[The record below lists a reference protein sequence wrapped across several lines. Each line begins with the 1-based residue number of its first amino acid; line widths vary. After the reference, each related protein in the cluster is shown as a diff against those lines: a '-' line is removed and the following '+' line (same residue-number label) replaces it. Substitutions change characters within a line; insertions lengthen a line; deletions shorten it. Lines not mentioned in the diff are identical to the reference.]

1 MRISIDKNIFLEKLS
16 YANRFS
22 MSKISSLPVLQGVF
36 LRFNKEKLEI
46 ISTNLND
53 FFYSYFSVASKEK
66 REIVVDGKKIVEFL
80 SFVLDPK
87 IDVEIEENR
96 MVVNGKK
103 SQGVFEVSSASDF
116 PPLPK
121 TTGKKTVFDEK
132 TIKEKIPLLIFA
144 AAKDENRPVLTGV
157 NFTIKD
163 GQEYMVATDGFR
175 LSLFYG
181 EKKEDFSPMIVSASL
196 LTEITRLYKKGN
208 INLIFSEE
216 NKTVSF
222 ELEKENILIIS
233 RAIEGEF
240 PPFEKVIPKEART
253 SVVLDRE
260 EFLRN
265 IKQISIFA
273 RDQSNIVFFDIKKNG
288 IYFRPKNKGE
298 KETHVFQEGKVVGE
312 EQKVAFNY
320 KFIIDFLLNTKTKE
334 IVFEMNQPFSPCL
347 FKSPEIE
354 GFLHVI
360 MPIRVD
366 EEG

>member
-1 MRISIDKNIFLEKLS
+1 MKTSIDKNIFLEKLS

-36 LRFNKEKLEI
+36 LRFDKEKLEI

-53 FFYSYFSVASKEK
+53 FFYSFINVSSKEK
-66 REIVVDGKKIVEFL
+66 REVVVDGKKIVEFL
-80 SFVLDPK
+80 SYVSDPS
-87 IDVEIEENR
+87 IEVDVEEKKVIII
-96 MVVNGKK
+96 GKK
-103 SQGVFEVSSASDF
+103 SQAVFEVFSAADF

-121 TTGKKTVFDEK
+121 TTGKKTVFNERI
-132 TIKEKIPLLIFA
+132 IKEKLPLVIFA
-144 AAKDENRPVLTGV
+144 AAKDETRPALAGV

-163 GQEYMVATDGFR
+163 GQEYIVATDGFR
-175 LSLFYG
+175 LSLFYS

-240 PPFEKVIPKEART
+240 PPFEKVIPKETKT

-298 KETHVFQEGKVVGE
+298 KETRVFQEGKVVGE

-366 EEG
+366 EES